1 MAYVTG
7 PTVKQVL
14 HDLFDYEVS
23 DADAETIAHSA
34 GAMQT
39 LSSQLGALGLNE
51 VEPPFGYPTL
61 NAEAERLGKIKS

>member
-1 MAYVTG
+1 MAHVTG

-14 HDLFDYEVS
+14 RELFDYEVS
-23 DADAETIAHSA
+23 DADAETIARSA

-39 LSSQLGALGLNE
+39 LAGQLGALALNE

-61 NAEAERLGKIKS
+61 HAEAERLSKIKS